1 MIKLLVYKKSLITI
15 RTVLAPYANTVQK
28 SPAFAAPVGPAN
40 LPALSFSSTLR
51 DLLDQDSG
59 QSNVSLIYRL
69 YIKDRSK
76 NYIFDMASILADS

>member
-15 RTVLAPYANTVQK
+15 QTVLAPYANTVQK
-28 SPAFAAPVGPAN
+28 SPAFAAPVGSAN
-40 LPALSFSSTLR
+40 LPALRKNSTLG
-51 DLLDQDSG
+51 DLLDQDFG

-69 YIKDRSK
+69 YIKGRSK